1 MLAVQPGAYVE
12 LRMRV
17 GGRMGLQ
24 EMANVNLCTCGEI
37 ITDYHNHIWLWRDI
51 DFRPAL
57 FFMHVSKPIPSWLAL
72 LNWCPLCDRTW
83 FQDIWAKGKI
93 SL

>member
-1 MLAVQPGAYVE
+1 MLAMQPGAYVE

-57 FFMHVSKPIPSWLAL
+57 FFMHVSKPIPSWLAGVHCVIVPGFRIFEPREKSAF
-72 LNWCPLCDRTW
+72 N
-83 FQDIWAKGKI
+83 K
-93 SL
+93 

>member
-24 EMANVNLCTCGEI
+24 EMANVLM
-37 ITDYHNHIWLWRDI
+37 YLW
-51 DFRPAL
+51 
-57 FFMHVSKPIPSWLAL
+57 
-72 LNWCPLCDRTW
+72 
-83 FQDIWAKGKI
+83 
-93 SL
+93 

>member
-17 GGRMGLQ
+17 DGRMGLQ

-37 ITDYHNHIWLWRDI
+37 ITDYHNHIWL
-51 DFRPAL
+51 
-57 FFMHVSKPIPSWLAL
+57 
-72 LNWCPLCDRTW
+72 
-83 FQDIWAKGKI
+83 
-93 SL
+93 

>member
-37 ITDYHNHIWLWRDI
+37 ITDYHNHIWL
-51 DFRPAL
+51 
-57 FFMHVSKPIPSWLAL
+57 
-72 LNWCPLCDRTW
+72 
-83 FQDIWAKGKI
+83 
-93 SL
+93 